1 MTARDGR
8 PGTDLA
14 SLGERFAAL
23 VIDWVLCLVA
33 TYIAGWFGFTVD
45 PAGVNLL
52 TALLF
57 IAYYVARCNLR
68 SVFTNTSQARP
79 YDEIC
84 EMLMQRCNRQQEQTN
99 WWAIAHVL
107 PIHEVICHLDDEQK
121 GVLLAEYF
129 NLMNEILEV
138 KPNDFVVRVEPV
150 MSE

>member
-57 IAYYVARCNLR
+57 IAYYVAMLGLGTQTLGMRALR
-68 SVFTNTSQARP
+68 IACISADHGGPVGLGRAFVRALLLSLLVPALTALADPYKRGLHDHASGSVVVKTRP
-79 YDEIC
+79 
-84 EMLMQRCNRQQEQTN
+84 
-99 WWAIAHVL
+99 AGA
-107 PIHEVICHLDDEQK
+107 
-121 GVLLAEYF
+121 A
-129 NLMNEILEV
+129 
-138 KPNDFVVRVEPV
+138 
-150 MSE
+150 